1 MPNIDF
7 ASPARFLAI
16 FLTVGFLSSGAYAQN
31 EPQNTPRLAMSS
43 ATESLTGPRTASRE
57 TANPDN
63 NIAFL
68 ARASDLYYSSSR
80 AGLRG
85 FDCQVH
91 PDWHS
96 LFVSAEQEPSVT
108 DDDPRIQLLKT
119 VNITLHGR
127 LTGGS
132 SLDWSP
138 PTASSKPLNQDL
150 TDLLNS
156 MHQASDR
163 TLTGFM
169 QFWSP
174 FIDGSVIPA
183 TPDGLE
189 ITHTV
194 KSHTLHADQEGT
206 SLTEI
211 LDSNLVMQQF
221 NVATGGAKI
230 NFSPRYKTTGQGL
243 LVNGFQARIQ
253 APSDPPDQAEQMR
266 VDIDYQTVGGYPIP
280 SKISMEV
287 VGTGKSDF
295 MLDSCTVNPPTS

>member
-1 MPNIDF
+1 VLKIVF
-7 ASPARFLAI
+7 ASPARFLAV
-16 FLTVGFLSSGAYAQN
+16 FLAAGCLASGAHAQTRLLSKVALAQPGESLSSSSTGTATA
-31 EPQNTPRLAMSS
+31 EPAK
-43 ATESLTGPRTASRE
+43 
-57 TANPDN
+57 PDPD
-63 NIAFL
+63 AEFL
-68 ARASDLYYSSSR
+68 AKASDLYYSSSR
-80 AGLRG
+80 AGLRA

-96 LFVSAEQEPSVT
+96 LFVSAEQEPSVA
-108 DDDPRIQLLKT
+108 DDDPRIQLLKS

-132 SLDWSP
+132 SLDWTP
-138 PTASSKPLNQDL
+138 PTVSAKPINQDL
-150 TDLLNS
+150 ADLLNS

-189 ITHTV
+189 ITHSV
-194 KSHTLHADQEGT
+194 KGHTLHADQQGT

-221 NVATGGAKI
+221 NVATGGARI

-253 APSDPPDQAEQMR
+253 VPSDPPDQAEQMR
-266 VDIDYQTVGGYPIP
+266 VEIDYQSVGGYPIP

-287 VGTGKSDF
+287 VGTGRSDF
-295 MLDSCTVNPPTS
+295 MLDSCTVNPPAS

>member
-1 MPNIDF
+1 VLKLASAFPAGFLATLLTAGCLCSGARAENHAPIPSTSTQPRAS
-7 ASPARFLAI
+7 ASPASTDAATLD
-16 FLTVGFLSSGAYAQN
+16 S
-31 EPQNTPRLAMSS
+31 NT
-43 ATESLTGPRTASRE
+43 
-57 TANPDN
+57 
-63 NIAFL
+63 AFL
-68 ARASDLYYSSSR
+68 AKASDLYYSSSR

-96 LFVSAEQEPSVT
+96 LFVSAEQDPSVA
-108 DDDPRIQLLKT
+108 DDDPRIELLKS

-132 SLDWSP
+132 SLDWNP
-138 PTASSKPLNQDL
+138 PAGVPTKPLNQDL
-150 TDLLNS
+150 VDLLNS

-174 FIDGSVIPA
+174 FIDGSVIPV

-189 ITHTV
+189 ITH
-194 KSHTLHADQEGT
+194 SDRGHTLHADQEGT
-206 SLTEI
+206 SLTEV

-253 APSDPPDQAEQMR
+253 APSDPPIRPSRCASTST
-266 VDIDYQTVGGYPIP
+266 IKPSAGIP
-280 SKISMEV
+280 FRRGSAWMCSAPA
-287 VGTGKSDF
+287 S
-295 MLDSCTVNPPTS
+295 PTSRLMPAA

>member
-1 MPNIDF
+1 MLKLAS
-7 ASPARFLAI
+7 ASPARFLAA
-16 FLTVGFLSSGAYAQN
+16 FLTTGCLCCGA
-31 EPQNTPRLAMSS
+31 S
-43 ATESLTGPRTASRE
+43 AENRVPIPTAS
-57 TANPDN
+57 TQPSASSNPAGADAVRFDSN
-63 NIAFL
+63 TAFL
-68 ARASDLYYSSSR
+68 AKTSDLYYSSSK

-96 LFVSAEQEPSVT
+96 LFVSAEQDPSVA
-108 DDDPRIQLLKT
+108 DDDPRIQLLKS

-132 SLDWSP
+132 SLDWNA
-138 PTASSKPLNQDL
+138 PTSSAKPLNQDL
-150 TDLLNS
+150 TDLLSS

-183 TPDGLE
+183 TPEGLE
-189 ITHTV
+189 ITHSD
-194 KSHTLHADQEGT
+194 KGHTLHADQEGT
-206 SLTEI
+206 SLTEV

-221 NVATGGAKI
+221 NVATSGAKI

-266 VDIDYQTVGGYPIP
+266 VDIDYQTVSGFPIP

-287 VGTGKSDF
+287 LGTGKSDF
-295 MLDSCTVNPPTS
+295 TLDSCTVNPPAS